1 VTSSPGEH
9 AAELAEQEQL
19 LRSIP
24 YLRDLSRVDIA
35 RLIGASEDVHFAP
48 ETVIVREGETADS
61 LYLLARGEVEITVLV
76 DGAERPVRTIA
87 APATFG
93 EFGLLLAQRTATV
106 RAITEGQAWRIP
118 RDRFERLVGERPGLG
133 LAMARALASTIDSR
147 ERERIGAPQTRPAAV
162 RSMTPPAPHRSRLT
176 RAGSIAI
183 AIAVPAALWFVPP
196 PAGLSAT
203 GWHIAL
209 ILVGGA
215 IAWLLE
221 PVPDF
226 AVALGVAAA
235 WGATGLASPAH
246 AFGGFAT
253 SAWVVVVAAL
263 ALTAA
268 MASSGLLFRTAL
280 MFMRL
285 FPPTHRGQ
293 VAALVLGGAV
303 VTPLVPAVFG
313 RVATMAPIAREI
325 SQALGH
331 APRSRGSAAIAFAGV
346 LGNTVLGPIFL
357 SGIVTNFLILGLL
370 PQSEAARFGWLGWLA
385 ATAPTGIVLLLGSVI
400 TAIALDPHSAS
411 QASRAVRSAQERT
424 LGRLSRNETVSLA
437 ALGVFVVGL
446 IVQQLF
452 RVDIGVVGLLAILV
466 AVAGGALDRQSFRA
480 GIDWA
485 TVVLFGVLV
494 GVGDVLRS
502 GGVDRWIANLI
513 TPLTGATGNPE
524 LAIAILALL
533 GVGLRLI
540 LPMVPAGFLLLVTL
554 VPAAPQLGLSGWVV
568 GVVCSVV
575 AFTWL
580 LPRQYEVLRMVREA
594 TDGELF
600 TDRQA
605 IAVGAAMTGVALIA
619 IAVSVPYWRAIGI
632 L

>member
-1 VTSSPGEH
+1 VSSSGEH
-9 AAELAEQEQL
+9 GEELAEQEQL
-19 LRSIP
+19 LRSVT
-24 YLRDLSRVDIA
+24 YLRDLSKVDIA
-35 RLIGASEDVHFAP
+35 RLIGASEDVHFAAD
-48 ETVIVREGETADS
+48 TVIVREGEMADS
-61 LYLLARGEVEITVLV
+61 LYLLARGEVELTVGV
-76 DGAERPVRTIA
+76 DGAERSLRRMA

-93 EFGLLLAQRTATV
+93 EFGLLLPQRTASV
-106 RAITEGQAWRIP
+106 RAVTEGQAWRIP
-118 RDRFERLVGERPGLG
+118 RDRFERLLGERPGLG
-133 LAMARALASTIDSR
+133 LAMARALASTLDSR
-147 ERERIGAPQTRPAAV
+147 DRERVGAPLPMPAAV
-162 RSMTPPAPHRSRLT
+162 RAMSPPVPHRSSVA

-183 AIAVPAALWFVPP
+183 AIAVPAALWFVAA
-196 PAGLSAT
+196 PAGLSVT

-209 ILVGGA
+209 ILLGGA

-235 WGATGLASPAH
+235 WGVTGVASPAH

-285 FPPTHRGQ
+285 FPSTHRGQ

-331 APRSRGSAAIAFAGV
+331 PRLSRGSAAIAFAGV

-357 SGIVTNFLILGLL
+357 SGIVTNFLIISLL
-370 PQSEAARFGWLGWLA
+370 PQDQAARFGWIAWLIA
-385 ATAPTGIVLLLGSVI
+385 SAPAGIVLLVGSVI

-411 QASRAVRSAQERT
+411 QASRIVRETQERT
-424 LGRLSRNETVSLA
+424 LGRLSRNEVVSVA

-446 IVQQLF
+446 IVQQF
-452 RVDIGVVGLLAILV
+452 VRVDIGVVGLFAILV
-466 AVAGGALDRQSFRA
+466 AVAGGALDRQSFRT

-494 GVGDVLRS
+494 GTGGVLHS
-502 GGVDRWIANLI
+502 GGIDRWIAGLM
-513 TPLTGATGNPE
+513 TPLTGQTKSPV
-524 LAIAILALL
+524 LAIAAVALL
-533 GVGLRLI
+533 GVGLRLV
-540 LPMVPAGFLLLVTL
+540 LPMVPAGFLLIVTL

-568 GVVCSVV
+568 GFVCSVV

-580 LPRQYEVLRMVREA
+580 LPRQYEVLRLVREA

-600 TDRQA
+600 SDRQA
-605 IAVGAAMTGVALIA
+605 VIVGAAMTIVALLA

>member
-1 VTSSPGEH
+1 VSSPGEH
-9 AAELAEQEQL
+9 SDELAEQEQL
-19 LRSIP
+19 LRSVT

-48 ETVIVREGETADS
+48 DTVIVREGETADS
-61 LYLLARGEVEITVLV
+61 LYLLARGEVELSVSV
-76 DGAERPVRTIA
+76 DGAERSLRRIA

-93 EFGLLLAQRTATV
+93 EFGLLLPQRTASV
-106 RAITEGQAWRIP
+106 RAVTQGQAWRIP
-118 RDRFERLVGERPGLG
+118 RDRFERLLGERPALG
-133 LAMARALASTIDSR
+133 LAMARALANTIDRRDR
-147 ERERIGAPQTRPAAV
+147 ERVGAPIQEPARV
-162 RSMTPPAPHRSRLT
+162 PSMSPPAPHRSRAA
-176 RAGSIAI
+176 RAVSIAA
-183 AIAVPAALWFVPP
+183 AIVVPAALWFVAP
-196 PAGLSAT
+196 PAGLSES
-203 GWHIAL
+203 GWHIAVVL
-209 ILVGGA
+209 LGGA
-215 IAWLLE
+215 IGWLLE

-226 AVALGVAAA
+226 AVALAVAAA

-246 AFGGFAT
+246 AFSGFAT

-263 ALTAA
+263 ALTAS

-293 VAALVLGGAV
+293 VAALVLGGAA

-331 APRSRGSAAIAFAGV
+331 ARRSQGSAAIAFAGV

-357 SGIVTNFLILGLL
+357 SGIVTNFLIISLL
-370 PQSEAARFGWLGWLA
+370 PKDEAARFGWLAWLIA
-385 ATAPTGIVLLLGSVI
+385 AAPAGIVLLVGSVI
-400 TAIALDPHSAS
+400 TAIALDPHAAS
-411 QASRAVRSAQERT
+411 QASRIVRETQERT
-424 LGRLSRNETVSLA
+424 LGRLSRNELVSLA

-446 IVQQLF
+446 IVQQF
-452 RVDIGVVGLLAILV
+452 VSVDIGVIGLIAILV
-466 AVAGGALDRQSFRA
+466 AVGGGALDRQSFRA

-494 GVGDVLRS
+494 GSGAVLHS
-502 GGVDRWIANLI
+502 GGVDRWIAGLI
-513 TPLTGATGNPE
+513 THLTGSTRNPV
-524 LAIAILALL
+524 LAIATVAML
-533 GVGLRLI
+533 GVGLRLV
-540 LPMVPAGFLLLVTL
+540 LPMVPAGFLLIVTL

-568 GVVCSVV
+568 GFVCSVI

-600 TDRQA
+600 TERQA
-605 IAVGAAMTGVALIA
+605 VPVGVAMTFVALAA
-619 IAVSVPYWRAIGI
+619 IAVSIPYWRAIGI

>member
-1 VTSSPGEH
+1 VSSGGGH
-9 AAELAEQEQL
+9 DDELAEQEQL
-19 LRSIP
+19 LRSVT

-48 ETVIVREGETADS
+48 DTIIVREGETADS
-61 LYLLARGEVEITVLV
+61 LYLLARGEVELSVSV
-76 DGAERPVRTIA
+76 DGAERSLRTIA

-93 EFGLLLAQRTATV
+93 ELGLLLPQRTASV
-106 RAITEGQAWRIP
+106 RAVTEVQTWRIP
-118 RDRFERLVGERPGLG
+118 RDRFERLLGERPGLG
-133 LAMARALASTIDSR
+133 LAIARALASTIDRRDR
-147 ERERIGAPQTRPAAV
+147 ERVGAPLPEPPRARAM
-162 RSMTPPAPHRSRLT
+162 SPPAPRRSGAA
-176 RAGSIAI
+176 RAVSIAV
-183 AIAVPAALWFVPP
+183 AVAVPAALWFAAPP
-196 PAGLSAT
+196 TGLSPA

-226 AVALGVAAA
+226 AVALAVAAA

-253 SAWVVVVAAL
+253 SAWIVVVAAL

-268 MASSGLLFRTAL
+268 MASSGLLFRAAL

-285 FPPTHRGQ
+285 FPATHRGQ

-331 APRSRGSAAIAFAGV
+331 PRQSRGSAAIAFAGV
-346 LGNTVLGPIFL
+346 LGNTVVGPIFL
-357 SGIVTNFLILGLL
+357 SGIVTNFLIISLL
-370 PQSEAARFGWLGWLA
+370 PHDEAARFGWFGWLT
-385 ATAPTGIVLLLGSVI
+385 ATAPAGIVLLVGSVV
-400 TAIALDPHSAS
+400 TAIALDPNAAS
-411 QASRAVRSAQERT
+411 QASRIVRETQERT
-424 LGRLSRNETVSLA
+424 LGRLSRNELVSLA

-446 IVQQLF
+446 IVQQF
-452 RVDIGVVGLLAILV
+452 VGVDIGVIGLIAILV

-480 GIDWA
+480 GVDWA

-494 GVGDVLRS
+494 GTGAVLHS
-502 GGVDRWIANLI
+502 GGVDRWIAGVM
-513 TPLTGATGNPE
+513 TPLSGPARNPV
-524 LAIAILALL
+524 LAIATVALL
-533 GVGLRLI
+533 GVALRLV
-540 LPMVPAGFLLLVTL
+540 LPMVPAGFLLIVTL
-554 VPAAPQLGLSGWVV
+554 VPAAPHLGLSGWVV
-568 GVVCSVV
+568 GFVCSVT

-580 LPRQYEVLRMVREA
+580 LPRQYEVLRMVRDA

-605 IAVGAAMTGVALIA
+605 VVVGAAMTIVALIA
-619 IAVSVPYWRAIGI
+619 VAVSIPYWRAIGI

>member
-1 VTSSPGEH
+1 MSSPRGH
-9 AAELAEQEQL
+9 VDELAAQEQL
-19 LRSIP
+19 LRSVT
-24 YLRDLSRVDIA
+24 YLRDLGRVDIA
-35 RLIGASEDVHFAP
+35 RLIGASEDMHFAP
-48 ETVIVREGETADS
+48 DTVIVREGAAADS
-61 LYLLARGEVEITVLV
+61 LYLLGRGEVELSVSV
-76 DGAERPVRTIA
+76 DGVERSIRTIA

-93 EFGLLLAQRTATV
+93 EFGLLLAHRTATV
-106 RAITEGQAWRIP
+106 RAVTEVQAWRIP
-118 RDRFERLVGERPGLG
+118 RDRFERLLGERPSLG
-133 LAMARALASTIDSR
+133 LAMARALASTIDRRDR
-147 ERERIGAPQTRPAAV
+147 ERVGAPLPEPAMV
-162 RSMTPPAPHRSRLT
+162 RSMSPPAPYRSRVA

-183 AIAVPAALWFVPP
+183 AIAVPAALWFVAPP
-196 PAGLSAT
+196 TGLSAT

-209 ILVGGA
+209 ILIGGA

-235 WGATGLASPAH
+235 WGATGVASPAH

-263 ALTAA
+263 ALTAS

-280 MFMRL
+280 IFMRL

-331 APRSRGSAAIAFAGV
+331 TRQSRASAAIAFAGV

-357 SGIVTNFLILGLL
+357 SGIVTNFLIIGLL
-370 PQSEAARFGWLGWLA
+370 PQHEATRFGWLGWL
-385 ATAPTGIVLLLGSVI
+385 TASAPAGIVLLVGSVI
-400 TAIALDPHSAS
+400 TAIAVDPHAAS
-411 QASRAVRSAQERT
+411 QASRIVRETQERT
-424 LGRLSRNETVSLA
+424 LGRLSRNEVVSLA

-446 IVQQLF
+446 IVQQF
-452 RVDIGVVGLLAILV
+452 VNVDIGVIGLIAILV
-466 AVAGGALDRQSFRA
+466 AVAGGALDRQSFRM

-494 GVGDVLRS
+494 GSGAVLHS
-502 GGVDRWIANLI
+502 GGVDRWIAGMI
-513 TPLTGATGNPE
+513 TSITGSTGNPV
-524 LAIAILALL
+524 LAIATLVVL

-540 LPMVPAGFLLLVTL
+540 LPMVPAGFLLIVTL

-568 GVVCSVV
+568 GFVCSVV

-605 IAVGAAMTGVALIA
+605 VLVGAAMTIVALIA
-619 IAVSVPYWRAIGI
+619 IAVSIPYWRAIGI

>member
-1 VTSSPGEH
+1 VTSSQDEH

-24 YLRDLSRVDIA
+24 YLRDLSKVDIA

-76 DGAERPVRTIA
+76 DGAERSVRALA

-106 RAITEGQAWRIP
+106 RSMTEGQAWRIP

-133 LAMARALASTIDSR
+133 LAMARALATTIDSR
-147 ERERIGAPQTRPAAV
+147 ERERIGAPHARPAAV
-162 RSMTPPAPHRSRLT
+162 RSMSPPAPRRSRLA
-176 RAGSIAI
+176 RAASIAI
-183 AIAVPAALWFVPP
+183 AIAVPAALWLVAP
-196 PAGLSAT
+196 PAGLSPS

-370 PQSEAARFGWLGWLA
+370 PQNEAARFGWLGWLA
-385 ATAPTGIVLLLGSVI
+385 AAAPAGIVLLLGSVI

-411 QASRAVRSAQERT
+411 HASRAVRSAQERT

-446 IVQQLF
+446 IMQQLF
-452 RVDIGVVGLLAILV
+452 RVDIGVIGLLAILV
-466 AVAGGALDRQSFRA
+466 AVGGGALDRQSFRA

-502 GGVDRWIANLI
+502 GGVDHWIANLI
-513 TPLTGATGNPE
+513 TPMTGATGNPE
-524 LAIAILALL
+524 LAIALLALF
-533 GVGLRLI
+533 GVALRLV

-568 GVVCSVV
+568 GLVCSVV

-605 IAVGAAMTGVALIA
+605 IAVGAAMTGVALVA

>member
-48 ETVIVREGETADS
+48 ETVIVREGEPADS

-76 DGAERPVRTIA
+76 DGAERSVRTIA

-106 RAITEGQAWRIP
+106 RAMSEGQAWRIP

-162 RSMTPPAPHRSRLT
+162 RSMTPPAPARSRLT

-183 AIAVPAALWFVPP
+183 AIAVPAALWFVAP
-196 PAGLSAT
+196 PAGLSAA
-203 GWHIAL
+203 GWHIVL
-209 ILVGGA
+209 ILFGGA

-313 RVATMAPIAREI
+313 RVATMTPIAREI

-331 APRSRGSAAIAFAGV
+331 APRSQGSAAIAFAGV

-370 PQSEAARFGWLGWLA
+370 PQNEAARFGWLGWLA
-385 ATAPTGIVLLLGSVI
+385 ATAPAGIVLLLGSVI

-411 QASRAVRSAQERT
+411 RASRAVRSAQERT

-446 IVQQLF
+446 IAQQLF
-452 RVDIGVVGLLAILV
+452 RVDIGVIGLLAILV

-513 TPLTGATGNPE
+513 TPLTGATGNPG
-524 LAIAILALL
+524 LAIAVLALL

-568 GVVCSVV
+568 GLMCSVV

-605 IAVGAAMTGVALIA
+605 IAVGAAMTGVALLA